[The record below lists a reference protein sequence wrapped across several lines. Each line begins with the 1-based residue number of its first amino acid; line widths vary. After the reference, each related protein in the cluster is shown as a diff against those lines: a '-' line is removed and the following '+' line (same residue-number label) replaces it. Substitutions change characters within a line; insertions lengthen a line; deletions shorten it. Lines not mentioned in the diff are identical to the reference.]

1 MTRLREMNTY
11 KKLLG
16 LVLVLSLAAIASG
29 CTTKAQ
35 RQDIIINNAT
45 QYMSE
50 GNYAQAIELLNEG
63 LTLAEGRVGD
73 KEIDICYYK
82 AAAQYNSGDYEGA
95 IKTYTALANYDEEDP
110 NPLLLRGS
118 VYLKSGEKATALNDY
133 KAAIALDEDDYDMYI
148 AIYEN
153 LAANNFIKE
162 GEEFLNIALEKS
174 GESADD
180 CLARGRIYTLMKQ
193 YDAAET
199 AFKKANDKG
208 AEDANI
214 YLANLY
220 YEQGDEVQCDKLLE
234 EYKKKDTIS
243 ALACNAIASM
253 ELKRNH
259 PDEALEYVEQGLG
272 KLVVDNKKDL
282 LRNKVACLEALGRFE
297 DAFNACVEFLDSY
310 PQDVDMGREKIF
322 ISTRL

>member
-1 MTRLREMNTY
+1 MNTY

-16 LVLVLSLAAIASG
+16 LVLVLGLAVVAGG

-35 RQDIIINNAT
+35 RQDIIIGNASK
-45 QYMSE
+45 YMSE

-73 KEIDICYYK
+73 KEIDISYYK

-95 IKTYTALANYDEEDP
+95 IKTYTALANYDEDDP
-110 NPLLLRGS
+110 NPLFLRGS

-133 KAAIALDEDDYDMYI
+133 KAAVKLDEEDYDLYI

-180 CLARGRIYTLMKQ
+180 CLARGRIYSLMKQ

-199 AFKKANDKG
+199 AFKKADDKG
-208 AEDANI
+208 VEDANI
-214 YLANLY
+214 YPANLY
-220 YEQGDEVQCDKLLE
+220 LQQGDELKCDKLLE
-234 EYKKKDTIS
+234 EYKSKDTIS

-259 PDEALEYVEQGLG
+259 PDVALEYVEQGLG
-272 KLVVDNKKDL
+272 KLVVNNKKDL
-282 LRNKVACLEALGRFE
+282 LRNKVAALEALGRFE
-297 DAFNACVEFLDSY
+297 DAFNSCIEFLEIY
-310 PQDVDMGREKIF
+310 PQDVDMDREKTF

>member
-16 LVLVLSLAAIASG
+16 LVLVLGLAVVAGG

-35 RQDIIINNAT
+35 RQDIIIGNASK
-45 QYMSE
+45 YMSE

-73 KEIDICYYK
+73 KEIDISYYK

-95 IKTYTALANYDEEDP
+95 IKTYTALANYDEDDP
-110 NPLLLRGS
+110 NPLFLRGS

-133 KAAIALDEDDYDMYI
+133 KAAIKLDEEDYDLYI

-180 CLARGRIYTLMKQ
+180 CLARGRIYSLMKQ

-199 AFKKANDKG
+199 AFKKADDKG
-208 AEDANI
+208 VEDANI

-220 YEQGDEVQCDKLLE
+220 LQQGDELKCDKLLE
-234 EYKKKDTIS
+234 EYKSKDTIS

-259 PDEALEYVEQGLG
+259 PDVALEYVEQGLG
-272 KLVVDNKKDL
+272 KLVVNNKKDL
-282 LRNKVACLEALGRFE
+282 LRNKVAALEALGRFE
-297 DAFNACVEFLDSY
+297 DAFNACVEFLELY
-310 PQDVDMGREKIF
+310 PQDVDMDREKTF

>member
-1 MTRLREMNTY
+1 MNTY
-11 KKLLG
+11 KRLLG
-16 LVLVLSLAAIASG
+16 LVLVTGLALLAGG
-29 CTTKAQ
+29 CTTKEK
-35 RQDIIINNAT
+35 RQDIIINNASH
-45 QYMSE
+45 YMSE

-63 LTLAEGRVGD
+63 LTLSEGRVSD
-73 KEIDICYYK
+73 KEIDISYYK
-82 AAAQYNSGDYEGA
+82 AAAQYNSGDYAGA
-95 IKTYTALANYDEEDP
+95 IKTYTALANFDEDDP
-110 NPLLLRGS
+110 NPLFLRGS
-118 VYLKSGEKATALNDY
+118 IYLKSGEKAKALNDY

-153 LAANNFIKE
+153 LVANNFIKE

-174 GESADD
+174 GESKSD
-180 CLARGRIYTLMKQ
+180 CLARGRIYSLMKQ

-220 YEQGDEVQCDKLLE
+220 YEKGDELECDKLLE
-234 EYKKKDTIS
+234 EYKTKDSIS

-259 PDEALEYVEQGLG
+259 PDVALEYVEQGLG
-272 KLVVDNKKDL
+272 KLVVRNKKDL
-282 LRNKVACLEALGRFE
+282 LRNKVACLEALGRYE
-297 DAFNACVEFLDSY
+297 DAFDSCIEFLESY
-310 PQDVDMGREKIF
+310 PQDVDMNREKTY

>member
-16 LVLVLSLAAIASG
+16 LVLVLGLAVIVGG

-35 RQDIIINNAT
+35 RQDIIISNASK
-45 QYMSE
+45 YMSE

-73 KEIDICYYK
+73 KEIDISYYK

-118 VYLKSGEKATALNDY
+118 VYLKSGEKAMALNDY

-199 AFKKANDKG
+199 AFKKADDKG
-208 AEDANI
+208 SEDANI

-220 YEQGDEVQCDKLLE
+220 LQQGDELKCDKFLE

-259 PDEALEYVEQGLG
+259 PVEALEYVEQGLG

-310 PQDVDMGREKIF
+310 PQDVDMDREKIF